1 MATAQTSLSTD
12 TQLPPADVIRRHVKR
27 VLPVPLED
35 DELLEIARD
44 AAKKR
49 RVLRQLEKD
58 LDDEKSKRNQQ
69 IKELQ
74 KEIDTHDRELDTG
87 EQERV
92 VLCDEIFR
100 AGTVYMRRSD
110 SGAEFE
116 PRPATAQEA
125 QRYLPAVESTL
136 HTLPA
141 NAPLLDQA
149 AAAQG
154 HRHEVEPDGAPGDES
169 EGVPDGLDDDAE
181 DDGTEE
187 PADETPAQRSAREA
201 EEARASRRN
210 GGGAKGKRGG
220 KGKAK

>member
-1 MATAQTSLSTD
+1 MATAQTPLDLLTSD
-12 TQLPPADVIRRHVKR
+12 IVRRHVKR
-27 VLPVPLED
+27 VLPVALAD
-35 DELLEIARD
+35 DEMLEIARD

-58 LDDEKSKRNQQ
+58 LDDEKAKRNQQ

-92 VLCDEIFR
+92 VLCDELFR
-100 AGTVYMRRSD
+100 SGTVYMRRSD
-110 SGAEFE
+110 TGDEFE

-136 HTLPA
+136 HTLPTNA

-154 HRHEVEPDGAPGDES
+154 RGAVEAEP
-169 EGVPDGLDDDAE
+169 E
-181 DDGTEE
+181 DDGANAEEDSDEPEDDGLTEL
-187 PADETPAQRSAREA
+187 TPAQIAAREDA
-201 EEARASRRN
+201 AMRKANR
-210 GGGAKGKRGG
+210 AKGKRGSR
-220 KGKAK
+220 GKAK